1 MNEYKGDQFV
11 PYFILEKYFENKY
24 LLFIKNKS
32 KFIDYTASYFGIKQT
47 EIRFFT
53 RFEWINDQHIKY
65 IHMEIYL
72 KNGNFYEIKFF
83 KNGTITIELNLLIS
97 SSSYSK
103 TWRPTGA
110 DLKSFTFANSS
121 KTKKFLNFYWN
132 HKELELDMFYPE
144 KLKTNNN
151 KILLYYKICSDN
163 IIFRLDDNTFEDNRN
178 IYRKYID
185 AKGVKQAFAKSNKDD
200 NKYSEED
207 IGKMLIQ
214 LKVDISS
221 LSEKEQEEIK
231 QLYISTIGELEKEEE
246 DRLREF
252 RKIQIN
258 RIMLA
263 YQKFKEIA
271 ELLNDTKMDL
281 KFDKIKINNLENIIF
296 KNNGNPTEN
305 GYIEFDD
312 FFKNNM
318 LLRML
323 DLSQLDLTNVNI
335 TNMDFSGTNIH
346 IDPQIIYNKDMTG
359 VNALG
364 VHFSILDRFDD
375 VILDGALINDWEAM
389 IYFDKLKSY
398 NDRTIVKRDVLYN
411 GSTFIK

>member
-24 LLFIKNKS
+24 LPFIKNKS
-32 KFIDYTASYFGIKQT
+32 GFIDYTASYFGIK
-47 EIRFFT
+47 ENKIKFFSE
-53 RFEWINDQHIKY
+53 FDWINDQYIKY
-65 IHMEIYL
+65 IYMEIYL
-72 KNGNFYEIKFF
+72 KNGNFYEIKFLE
-83 KNGTITIELNLLIS
+83 NGNITINLNFLTS

-103 TWRPTGA
+103 TWSPTGA
-110 DLKSFTFANSS
+110 DLKSFIFVNLS

-132 HKELELDMFYPE
+132 HKELELDMLCPK
-144 KLKTNNN
+144 KLKTN
-151 KILLYYKICSDN
+151 KGELLFYYQICSDC
-163 IIFRLDDNTFEDNRN
+163 IIFSLNDNNFEDNRN

-185 AKGVKQAFAKSNKDD
+185 AKGAKQTFAKSNEDD

-221 LSEKEQEEIK
+221 FSEKEQEEIK
-231 QLYISTIGELEKEEE
+231 QLYISKIGELEKEEE

-252 RKIQIN
+252 REIQIN

-296 KNNGNPTEN
+296 KNNGNPTEI

-346 IDPQIIYNKDMTG
+346 IDPQIIYNKDMTN
-359 VNALG
+359 VNAFG
-364 VHFSILDRFDD
+364 VEFSILDSFDG
-375 VILDGALINDWEAM
+375 VILDGAKINDWNAM
-389 IYFDKLKSY
+389 IYLEKLKSY
-398 NDRTIVKRDVLYN
+398 NSSTIIRNDVLYN
-411 GSTFIK
+411 GKTI

>member
-24 LLFIKNKS
+24 LPFIKIES
-32 KFIDYTASYFGIKQT
+32 GFIEYTASYFGIK
-47 EIRFFT
+47 ENKIKYFSGID
-53 RFEWINDQHIKY
+53 WINDQYIKY
-65 IHMEIYL
+65 ICMEIYL
-72 KNGNFYEIKFF
+72 KNGNFYEIKLF
-83 KNGTITIELNLLIS
+83 KNENITIKLYHLTN

-103 TWRPTGA
+103 TWSPTGA
-110 DLKSFTFANSS
+110 DFKSFIFANSS
-121 KTKKFLNFYWN
+121 ETKKFLNLYWN
-132 HKELELDMFYPE
+132 HKEFELDMFYPK
-144 KLKTNNN
+144 KLKTN
-151 KILLYYKICSDN
+151 KSELLFCYQICSDC
-163 IIFRLDDNTFEDNRN
+163 IIFSLDDNTFEDSIQ

-185 AKGVKQAFAKSNKDD
+185 SKVVKQSFADD
-200 NKYSEED
+200 KKYSEED

-221 LSEKEQEEIK
+221 FSEKEQEEIK

-252 RKIQIN
+252 REIQIN

-281 KFDKIKINNLENIIF
+281 QFDKIKINNLENIIF

-318 LLRML
+318 ILKML

-335 TNMDFSGTNIH
+335 TYMDFSGTNIH
-346 IDPQIIYNKDMTG
+346 IDPQIIYNKDMTN
-359 VNALG
+359 VNAFG
-364 VHFSILDRFDD
+364 VEFSILDSFDG
-375 VILDGALINDWEAM
+375 VILDGAKINDWNAM
-389 IYFDKLKSY
+389 IYLEKLKSY
-398 NDRTIVKRDVLYN
+398 NDSTVIRKDVLFN
-411 GSTFIK
+411 GKTI